1 MTEALL
7 QARSLSRRYGAIAA
21 CDAVDL
27 DLLPGE
33 IHAVI
38 GPNGAG
44 KSTLI
49 NLLSGLLRPDS
60 GTVKLLGRDVTR
72 SSAPQRALLGMART
86 FQITSIFPHFT
97 AQQNVVLAV
106 QARQGHSFRFWQP
119 TVKDYPLNDE
129 ARESLRKVGLIMRA
143 DQRASSL
150 AHGERRQ
157 LELAMALAQ
166 APKVLLLDEP
176 MAGMGREDSQR
187 MIILLSRL
195 RMTAPILLIEHDMDA
210 VFALADR
217 ISVLAGGRVI
227 ANGTPD
233 AIRQDSLVREAY
245 LGAGHEEIADA

>member
-7 QARSLSRRYGAIAA
+7 QARNVSRSYGAIAA
-21 CDAVDL
+21 CDSVNL
-27 DLLPGE
+27 DLRPGE

-49 NLLSGLLRPDS
+49 NLLSGLLRVDS
-60 GTVKLLGRDVTR
+60 GSVKLLGRDVTR
-72 SSAPQRALLGMART
+72 YSAPQRALLGMART

-97 AQQNVVLAV
+97 AQQNVALAV
-106 QARQGHSFRFWQP
+106 QAKQGHSFRFWRA
-119 TVKDYPLNDE
+119 TTGDIPLNEE
-129 ARESLRKVGLIMRA
+129 AREALRKVGLIKRA
-143 DQRASSL
+143 GQRASGL

-187 MIILLSRL
+187 MITLLSRL
-195 RMTAPILLIEHDMDA
+195 RVIAPILLIEHDMDA

-233 AIRQDSLVREAY
+233 DIRQDPLVREAY
-245 LGAGHEEIADA
+245 LGDGHEEIA